1 MSATLIFVDPNYP
14 KPPFTT
20 DAVFV
25 AKGVTDLPQSS
36 AERRRLIIC
45 LAGKAEVTVRTDK
58 VEVFELDTPSSGLL
72 VEADADILSV
82 GGPANVATIIFSG
95 ARET

>member
-1 MSATLIFVDPNYP
+1 MSAILISVDPNNP

-36 AERRRLIIC
+36 AERQRLIIC

-58 VEVFELDTPSSGLL
+58 VEVSELATPSSGLL
-72 VEADADILSV
+72 AGADADILPV